1 MLGGISLFGGCSAS
15 PDSPKPCQGYGISL
29 SMTQISPKVTWLRWL
44 WDLEFSIQESGRE
57 GKWRGKARKLDVF
70 KALKS

>member
-1 MLGGISLFGGCSAS
+1 MLGGISLFGGLLC
-15 PDSPKPCQGYGISL
+15 KPRLTQAL
-29 SMTQISPKVTWLRWL
+29 SRL
-44 WDLEFSIQESGRE
+44 WDLPVHDTHFPQGDLVEVALGPGVQHPGKWE